1 MKNYEHVCNLSKVLL
16 RVSYGYIFT
25 ITPYK
30 NRSICRFHLH
40 VDILYPSEYR
50 EKSSESR
57 ADGEGDI
64 VRGRDVFHGTF
75 LHILWRLRSYIIT
88 AFRKAELASN
98 VTAPFLFSEAPN
110 IVCGGCAVVKQAGPC
125 QDDRNLFGP
134 LPFGRPHPLPAE
146 RRRPQ
151 YRASVK
157 RRVRD
162 PNRT

>member
-1 MKNYEHVCNLSKVLL
+1 MFAICPKYYFVFPTVIYSLL
-16 RVSYGYIFT
+16 HPIRIVQSAVSIYMY
-25 ITPYK
+25 
-30 NRSICRFHLH
+30 S
-40 VDILYPSEYR
+40 VDIVYPAEYR